1 MKEKEWEGDSES
13 AGRCSRKRTGIINT
27 LFPIAPL
34 KAETKE
40 MGNHNNIYVH
50 YFSLAA
56 KEKKWMGNRNKAAT
70 SGKYLMTNRITPRN
84 GVGSTENKKKK
95 EKVKNYYPRPKPMLA
110 PCERIFP
117 RRWGTNSSE
126 RGLDYFLAAFGTNE
140 IRRITRPMYN
150 KLRGRTTETAPRE
163 MMRTERNGHGVEIS
177 TRDRREFN

>member
-1 MKEKEWEGDSES
+1 MY
-13 AGRCSRKRTGIINT
+13 I
-27 LFPIAPL
+27 LFL
-34 KAETKE
+34 LQQKK
-40 MGNHNNIYVH
+40 
-50 YFSLAA
+50 
-56 KEKKWMGNRNKAAT
+56 KKWMGNRNKAAT

-117 RRWGTNSSE
+117 RRWGPNSSE

-177 TRDRREFN
+177 TRDRREFNLKKQTHCDSNMCGEEANKGRRRWWIALCNRSYSQNAWPV